1 MLKQRGRAVLGVV
14 IALAIT
20 IAGAPGFLTAQA
32 EEPIPSSLDTSDW
45 AGYVGMWNVS
55 IEVMGNEIKM
65 FLTFA
70 DVAGKLGATL
80 DSARQPEP
88 LAITEIAPWEDGGLD
103 LNSEL
108 TFGGSFKIDI
118 NLKVKVD
125 GDTLSGTI
133 KDAGGI
139 FNADVVGERGTQ
151 EDLDSV
157 QGKRPEPTETR
168 MNIGAKRVRI
178 AFADLETGSSDWDL
192 FQQVEDGQI
201 YTFTLSR
208 ATKIYTDFDLSFGDI
223 VIEKENV
230 AKDYPGVYSLWL
242 KKVGDGW
249 KLVFNSQSDIW
260 GTRHKAEFDVYE
272 IPLTVS
278 KLEGDVQEK
287 FLVKLERNEEGGTLR
302 MSWGETQ
309 WSAPFSI
316 SQ

>member
-1 MLKQRGRAVLGVV
+1 MLKQRGKAILGVMV
-14 IALAIT
+14 ALAVAT
-20 IAGAPGFLTAQA
+20 AGASGFMTAQA
-32 EEPIPSSLDTSDW
+32 EEPIASALDVSEWGD
-45 AGYVGMWNVS
+45 YLGMWNIS
-55 IEVMGNEIKM
+55 IDVMGNEINM

-70 DVAGKLGATL
+70 DVGGKIGATL
-80 DSARQPEP
+80 DSGRQPEP
-88 LAITEIAPWEDGGLD
+88 LAISEIARGEDGGLD

-118 NLKVKVD
+118 NIKVKVD
-125 GDTLSGTI
+125 GDRLSGAI
-133 KDAGGI
+133 RDAGGI
-139 FNADVVGERGTQ
+139 FSSDIVGERGTQ

-157 QGKRPEPTETR
+157 QGKRPAPTETR
-168 MNIGAKRVRI
+168 MNIGGKRVRI

-192 FQQVEDGQI
+192 FQQVKDGQI

-223 VIEKENV
+223 VVEKENV
-230 AKDYPGVYSLWL
+230 AENYPGVYSLWL

-260 GTRHKAEFDVYE
+260 GTRHQAEFDVYE

-278 KLEGDVQEK
+278 KLEGDAQEK
-287 FLVKLERNEEGGTLR
+287 FLIKLEGDESGGTLR

>member
-1 MLKQRGRAVLGVV
+1 MLTVRGRAILGVMV
-14 IALAIT
+14 ALAVMT
-20 IAGAPGFLTAQA
+20 SGVPGFLTAQA
-32 EEPIPSSLDTSDW
+32 EEPIPSALDSSEWGD
-45 AGYVGMWNVS
+45 YLGMWNIS
-55 IEVMGNEIKM
+55 IDVMGNEISM

-70 DVAGKLGATL
+70 DVGGKLGATL

-88 LAITEIAPWEDGGLD
+88 LAISEIARGEDGGLD

-118 NLKVKVD
+118 NIKVKVD
-125 GDTLSGTI
+125 GDQLTGGI
-133 KDAGGI
+133 KDGGGLFSSDI
-139 FNADVVGERGTQ
+139 VGERGTQ

-157 QGKRPEPTETR
+157 QGKRPDPTETR
-168 MNIGAKRVRI
+168 LNIAGRRIRI
-178 AFADLETGSSDWDL
+178 AFANLETGSSDWDL

-201 YTFTLSR
+201 YAFTLGR
-208 ATKIYTDFDLSFGDI
+208 ATKIYTDFDLNFGD
-223 VIEKENV
+223 VVVEKENV
-230 AKDYPGVYSLWL
+230 AENYPGVYSLWL
-242 KKVGDGW
+242 KKAGDGW
-249 KLVFNSQSDIW
+249 KLVFNSQPDIW

-278 KLEGDVQEK
+278 RLDGDAQEK
-287 FLVKLERNEEGGTLR
+287 FLVKLEGDEDGGTLR